1 MRLPYCPA
9 VVWQSWLA
17 ARRRRRAG
25 SSSLDWLIVCSVLA
39 ASMLA
44 LARVARA
51 ADSDVRVNSIG
62 YVTGHAKRVS
72 VAAAA
77 DSFVVRRAADDSAAL
92 TADLAAPI
100 ADASGDMV
108 AIGDFSAL
116 DDPGSYYVDVPGVG
130 HSAVFPIGDDVY
142 QTPLA
147 TAMLGFYGA
156 RCGTAV
162 SFTYQGTTFAHGA
175 CHLNDGHLDYV
186 GQTAVMRDGT
196 RGWHDAGDYGKYTV
210 NGAFAAGMLLSAW
223 ERHRD
228 GLGTLVLP
236 IPESGGPIPDF
247 LAEVKWELDWLLKMQ
262 YAAGDARVSHKLTET
277 MFEDF
282 ILPEKDVAP
291 RYFVPYGTA
300 ATADLVAVLAQASRL
315 YAPYDADFAAQC
327 LAAARASYDYLV
339 ANTANVAA
347 NQVGFSTGGYGTTD
361 PDDRLWAA
369 AEMWETTG
377 DPAALADVEARI
389 AALPGAI
396 VDADFDWNNTKNL
409 GLSTYLISAREG
421 RNPSIV
427 AAVRASVM
435 TAAMTIAGVHDGGGY
450 GRGVMRYYWGSN
462 GSVARASIVLDLASR
477 LSGDST
483 YLDVAVDQLAYLF
496 GRNHYNRSQVT
507 GLGLQPPL
515 SPHHRPSVAD
525 TNVNPFPG
533 LLVGGGTTA
542 SNWQDDWTMYTLNEV
557 AINWNAPLVYA
568 LSLFVPGGA
577 APRVI
582 IDAGAV
588 DASDGGD
595 AADAAD
601 AGVTDHIG
609 TPSSHG
615 CGCAVGAA
623 DASAAGGGAS
633 APLGTVV
640 VAAIA
645 CAAMARR
652 RRRG

>member
-1 MRLPYCPA
+1 MPSESRSPPA
-9 VVWQSWLA
+9 A
-17 ARRRRRAG
+17 E
-25 SSSLDWLIVCSVLA
+25 
-39 ASMLA
+39 
-44 LARVARA
+44 
-51 ADSDVRVNSIG
+51 
-62 YVTGHAKRVS
+62 
-72 VAAAA
+72 
-77 DSFVVRRAADDSAAL
+77 SFVVRRAADDSAAL
-92 TADLAAPI
+92 TAALAAPI

-130 HSAVFPIGDDVY
+130 RSAVFPIGDDVY
-142 QTPLA
+142 QAPLV

-175 CHLNDGHLDYV
+175 CHLKDGHLDYV
-186 GQTAVMRDGT
+186 GQTAVTRDGT

-262 YAAGDARVSHKLTET
+262 YAAGDARVSHKLTAT

-282 ILPEKDVAP
+282 ILPENDVAP

-327 LAAARASYDYLV
+327 LAAARASYDYLA
-339 ANTANVAA
+339 ANPANVAA
-347 NQVGFSTGGYGTTD
+347 DQVGFSTGGYGTTD

-525 TNVNPFPG
+525 TNVEP
-533 LLVGGGTTA
+533 
-542 SNWQDDWTMYTLNEV
+542 
-557 AINWNAPLVYA
+557 
-568 LSLFVPGGA
+568 VPGPARRRRHHREQLARRLDDVHAQRSRHQLERA
-577 APRVI
+577 AGLRAVAVRAGRRGTAGDHRRGRCRRRATGGMPPMPPTRASPRSSPVRCPRM
-582 IDAGAV
+582 G
-588 DASDGGD
+588 
-595 AADAAD
+595 ADA
-601 AGVTDHIG
+601 
-609 TPSSHG
+609 PSA
-615 CGCAVGAA
+615 CGRYGS
-623 DASAAGGGAS
+623 ASGAS
-633 APLGTVV
+633 APMGTVI

-652 RRRG
+652 RRRR